1 MNVETVVEAGK
12 WNALRSHLVNN
23 KIEYLVLF
31 LISHTLGLTTRV
43 LNKLMEC
50 VFDGLQKEK
59 L

>member
-12 WNALRSHLVNN
+12 WNAIRSHLVNN

-43 LNKLMEC
+43 LEQTNGVCL
-50 VFDGLQKEK
+50 
-59 L
+59 